1 MSEFKGEA
9 IEEIS
14 CLKAL
19 IKEYGGVDS
28 YTTTQAATIFEQL
41 CRIYNKLGLDV
52 GCRADFFKG
61 ICHIFNIELVN
72 MGNYEQ
78 GRYVFAPNHVS
89 EFDGVIYGTIIPNM
103 LVVAKSD
110 WISNPHLNSFTE
122 KLFPIVSLIRKDGSS
137 GMNVL
142 RKCVAHLKKTQDSA
156 VTIFV
161 QQTIVDID
169 ITTPEDIASGAYYIA
184 QKASAKVIPVYSEQ
198 VSAESPTRIVFGE
211 PIECADKE
219 DFGKAWLE
227 RELAMRDSITSPA
240 ARPPMLCEK
249 HRKPISE
256 RVF

>member
-1 MSEFKGEA
+1 MNIGTHGGSCGHSCCLRIQDLSVQIGKDA
-9 IEEIS
+9 ILRDVNMHLHCGQIVALIGPNGAGKS
-14 CLKAL
+14 TLLKA
-19 IKEYGGVDS
+19 V
-28 YTTTQAATIFEQL
+28 
-41 CRIYNKLGLDV
+41 LGE
-52 GCRADFFKG
+52 R
-61 ICHIFNIELVN
+61 
-72 MGNYEQ
+72 
-78 GRYVFAPNHVS
+78 

-184 QKASAKVIPVYSEQ
+184 QKAC
-198 VSAESPTRIVFGE
+198 R
-211 PIECADKE
+211 
-219 DFGKAWLE
+219 
-227 RELAMRDSITSPA
+227 
-240 ARPPMLCEK
+240 CEI
-249 HRKPISE
+249 HRHLLLP
-256 RVF
+256 F